1 MSFRVPKTFT
11 WLAIS
16 LFLMTSGASVVPAC
30 FAQEEVAPSPKPE
43 TVSEPTPESTSDAE
57 KAQNAKET
65 QDANAAASDAA
76 DVKTSAKKL
85 TDENVKSK
93 GKEAFAGSAVTKDK
107 RDRRSA
113 PVKQAKE
120 SSKEPKP
127 AKSKEAGGKV
137 DARKYY
143 HALVDTYFD
152 GVFKYEPHY
161 ATEIGIHDYD
171 GLLPDMSVDGIKKQ
185 TRFLKDSLKKF
196 EQVDAS
202 ALSQKDQLDLVLV
215 VNQINDHLLEIEEIG
230 NYKRSPSTYSELACA
245 AVFALMKRNF
255 AEPAERLKSVIAREK
270 AIPEM
275 LKTGRANIKVETVP
289 KIFAEIDLEQL
300 PGIISFFEKDVPA
313 AFESVKNAAL
323 NQEFADA
330 NKAVIAA
337 LKEHEA
343 YVRKEVLPK
352 AKGNYALGAELYK
365 KKLLYQ
371 EMVDEPIDSL
381 YQRGMTELRRLQ
393 KDFARTA
400 HALDPNRSALKVFEE
415 VSSKHP
421 EPGELVDSVKK
432 CLEDLRRFCVEKP
445 ILTIPSED
453 RATVAETP
461 PFARALSFAS
471 MDTPG
476 PYEKKAKEA
485 YYFVTLPEK
494 DWPAKRVEEHMR
506 SFSFQDL
513 LNTSV
518 HEAYPGHYVQF
529 LWVNTN
535 PSKVRK
541 LTGCGSNVEGWAH
554 YCEQMVV
561 DEGLG
566 SGDLKLRLAQL
577 HDALLRC
584 CRYLVAIKMHTDKM
598 TVEEAT
604 DFFVREGFQERA
616 NGEREAKRGTS
627 DPTYLVYTLGKLQI
641 INLRDEYKKL
651 KGQDYS
657 LKAFH
662 DAFLSTGCPPVKLV
676 RAELLNDYS
685 AFPINTKDAKPVKKK

>member
-1 MSFRVPKTFT
+1 MSFSLPRTFT
-11 WLAIS
+11 WLALS
-16 LFLMTSGASVVPAC
+16 LLLMTSGTALPQAASAQNEEVKTT
-30 FAQEEVAPSPKPE
+30 QEETQANE
-43 TVSEPTPESTSDAE
+43 AQTS
-57 KAQNAKET
+57 
-65 QDANAAASDAA
+65 SD
-76 DVKTSAKKL
+76 SRP
-85 TDENVKSK
+85 ENVKS
-93 GKEAFAGSAVTKDK
+93 GKEAFATAPVTKNK
-107 RDRRSA
+107 REKKSES
-113 PVKQAKE
+113 VSKQKE
-120 SSKEPKP
+120 SPKP
-127 AKSKEAGGKV
+127 SKIKEASGKLDSRKVYYQLV
-137 DARKYY
+137 DA
-143 HALVDTYFD
+143 YFD
-152 GVFKYEPHY
+152 GIFKMQPHY

-171 GLLPDMSVDGIKKQ
+171 GLLPDMSADGVKKGI
-185 TRFLKDSLKKF
+185 RFYKDYLKKF
-196 EQVDAS
+196 E
-202 ALSQKDQLDLVLV
+202 ALDLEQLPQKDRLDVVLV
-215 VNQINDHLLEIEEIG
+215 VSQIKDNLLELEEIG
-230 NYKRSPSTYSELACA
+230 NYKRNPSNYSELACA
-245 AVFALMKRNF
+245 AVFALMKRDF

-270 AIPEM
+270 AIPAM
-275 LKTGRANIKVETVP
+275 LKTGRDNLQADLVP
-289 KIFAEIDLEQL
+289 KVFAEIDLEQL
-300 PGIISFFEKDVPA
+300 PGIVSFFEKDVPA
-313 AFESVKNAAL
+313 AFQSVKNPAL
-323 NQEFADA
+323 MQEFEAA
-330 NKAVIAA
+330 NKASIAA

-343 YVRKEVLPK
+343 YVRKEILPK
-352 AKGNYALGAELYK
+352 AKGNYALGSELYK

-371 EMVDEPIDSL
+371 EMVDEPIESL

-393 KDFARTA
+393 KDFARSA
-400 HALDPNRSALKVFEE
+400 HALDPNNSALRVFEG

-421 EPGELVDSVKK
+421 EPDELVDSVKK

-445 ILTIPSED
+445 ILSIPSED

-494 DWPAKRVEEHMR
+494 DWPKKRVEEHMR
-506 SFSFQDL
+506 SFSYQDL

-554 YCEQMVV
+554 YCEQMMV

-566 SGDLKLRLAQL
+566 NGDLKLRLAQL

-584 CRYLVAIKMHTDKM
+584 CRYLVAIKMHTEKM
-598 TVEEAT
+598 SVQEAT

-641 INLRDEYKKL
+641 IGLRDEYRKL

-676 RAELLNDYS
+676 RAELLNDYT
-685 AFPINTKDAKPVKKK
+685 AFPVSGNSKTSKPVKRK

>member
-1 MSFRVPKTFT
+1 MTFRVPKTFT
-11 WLAIS
+11 WLAFS
-16 LFLMTSGASVVPAC
+16 LLLMTSGGAVALPA
-30 FAQEEVAPSPKPE
+30 FAQAEAKPVQETEASPASESVAP
-43 TVSEPTPESTSDAE
+43 A
-57 KAQNAKET
+57 
-65 QDANAAASDAA
+65 
-76 DVKTSAKKL
+76 
-85 TDENVKSK
+85 ENVKSE
-93 GKEAFAGSAVTKDK
+93 GKEAFAGSALSKDK
-107 RDRRSA
+107 RETARA
-113 PVKQAKE
+113 PKASKATTPKE
-120 SSKEPKP
+120 SAKPPKV
-127 AKSKEAGGKV
+127 AKSKEAGDKV

-143 HALVDTYFD
+143 HSLIDAYFD
-152 GVFKYEPHY
+152 GVFKLEPHY
-161 ATEIGIHDYD
+161 ATELGIHDYD
-171 GLLPDMSVDGIKKQ
+171 GLLPDMSADGVKKQ
-185 TRFLKDSLKKF
+185 IRFYRDYLKKF
-196 EQVDAS
+196 EAIDTS
-202 ALSQKDQLDLVLV
+202 PLLEKDRLDLALV
-215 VNQINDHLLEIEEIG
+215 VNQIKDKLLEVEEIAS
-230 NYKRSPSTYSELACA
+230 YKRSPSTYSELACA

-255 AEPAERLKSVIAREK
+255 AEPADRLKSVIAREK

-275 LKTGRANIKVETVP
+275 LKIGRENIKVESVP
-289 KIFAEIDLEQL
+289 KVYAEIDLEQL
-300 PGIISFFEKDVPA
+300 PGIISFFEKDVPS

-323 NQEFADA
+323 NQDFATA

-343 YVRKEVLPK
+343 YVRKEILPK
-352 AKGNYALGAELYK
+352 AKGNYSLGAELYK

-381 YQRGMTELRRLQ
+381 HQRGMTELRRLQ

-400 HALDPNRSALKVFEE
+400 HAIDPNRSALKVFEGI
-415 VSSKHP
+415 SSKHP
-421 EPGELVDSVKK
+421 EPAELIDSVKK
-432 CLEDLRRFCVEKP
+432 VLEDLRRFCVEKP
-445 ILTIPSED
+445 ILTVPSED
-453 RATVAETP
+453 RASVAETP

-476 PYEKKAKEA
+476 PFESKAKEA

-506 SFSFQDL
+506 SFSFQDV

-554 YCEQMVV
+554 YCEQMMV

-641 INLRDEYKKL
+641 IALRDEYKKL
-651 KGQDYS
+651 KGQEYS

-685 AFPINTKDAKPVKKK
+685 AFPVSSKNAKPARKK

>member
-16 LFLMTSGASVVPAC
+16 LLLMTSGAAMAPVC
-30 FAQEEVAPSPKPE
+30 TAQDEVKPQQ
-43 TVSEPTPESTSDAE
+43 D
-57 KAQNAKET
+57 AKEPEKEPEKGP
-65 QDANAAASDAA
+65 SI
-76 DVKTSAKKL
+76 
-85 TDENVKSK
+85 ENVKSD
-93 GKEAFAGSAVTKDK
+93 GKEASAAAVPAKEK
-107 RDRRSA
+107 RDAVSA
-113 PVKQAKE
+113 PVIKTKGSSKYSKSSQAKE
-120 SSKEPKP
+120 SV
-127 AKSKEAGGKV
+127 GRV
-137 DARKYY
+137 DAGKYY
-143 HALVDTYFD
+143 YGLVDTYFD

-161 ATEIGIHDYD
+161 ATEMGIHTYD
-171 GLLPDMSVDGIKKQ
+171 GLLPDMSAEGVKKQ

-196 EQVDAS
+196 EQVDAAS
-202 ALSQKDQLDLVLV
+202 LSQKDRLDLVLV
-215 VNQINDHLLEIEEIG
+215 VNQIKDRLLEIESVG
-230 NYKRSPSTYSELACA
+230 NYKRNPSHYSELACA

-255 AEPAERLKSVIAREK
+255 AEPSERLKSVIAREK

-275 LKTGRANIKVETVP
+275 LKSGRANILVEAVP
-289 KIFAEIDLEQL
+289 KVFAEIDLEQL
-300 PGIISFFEKDVPA
+300 PGIISFFEDDVPA
-313 AFESVKNAAL
+313 AFQSVKNEAL
-323 NQEFADA
+323 NQEFDLA
-330 NKAVIAA
+330 NKAAVAA

-343 YVRKEVLPK
+343 YVRKEILPK

-393 KDFARTA
+393 KDFARSA
-400 HALDPNRSALKVFEE
+400 HALDPNRSALKVFES
-415 VSSKHP
+415 VSAKHP
-421 EPGELVDSVKK
+421 EPGELVDAVKK

-445 ILTIPSED
+445 ILTVPSED
-453 RATVAETP
+453 RATVAQTP

-476 PYEKKAKEA
+476 PYEKNAKEA

-494 DWPAKRVEEHMR
+494 DWPAKRAEEHMR
-506 SFSFQDL
+506 SFSYQDL

-529 LWVNTN
+529 LWVNIN

-554 YCEQMVV
+554 YCEQMMV

-584 CRYLVAIKMHTDKM
+584 CRYLVAIKMHTEKM
-598 TVEEAT
+598 TVAEAT
-604 DFFVREGFQERA
+604 DFFVKEGFQERA

-641 INLRDEYKKL
+641 ISLRDEYKKF

-676 RAELLNDYS
+676 RAELLNDFT
-685 AFPINTKDAKPVKKK
+685 AFPLNTRTAKPTKKK

>member
-16 LFLMTSGASVVPAC
+16 FFLMTSGAPIAPAC
-30 FAQEEVAPSPKPE
+30 FAQEEVKPASE
-43 TVSEPTPESTSDAE
+43 TPPVEI
-57 KAQNAKET
+57 
-65 QDANAAASDAA
+65 
-76 DVKTSAKKL
+76 
-85 TDENVKSK
+85 VKSE
-93 GKEAFAGSAVTKDK
+93 GKEASASKAVTKDK
-107 RDRRSA
+107 REASSA
-113 PVKQAKE
+113 PLIEAKE
-120 SSKEPKP
+120 SSKSR
-127 AKSKEAGGKV
+127 KSKDLGDKV

-171 GLLPDMSVDGIKKQ
+171 GLLPDMSPEGMKKQ

-196 EQVDAS
+196 EQVDTA
-202 ALSQKDQLDLVLV
+202 ALLQKDRLDLVLV
-215 VNQINDHLLEIEEIG
+215 VNQIKDHLVEIEEIG
-230 NYKRSPSTYSELACA
+230 NYKRNPSNYSDLACA

-255 AEPAERLKSVIAREK
+255 AEPSERLKSVIAREK

-330 NKAVIAA
+330 NKAAIAA

-343 YVRKEVLPK
+343 YVRKEILPK

-381 YQRGMTELRRLQ
+381 HQRGMTELHRLQ

-400 HALDPNRSALKVFEE
+400 HALDPNHNALKVFEG

-421 EPGELVDSVKK
+421 EPGELVDAVKK

-494 DWPAKRVEEHMR
+494 DWPPKRVEEHMR
-506 SFSFQDL
+506 SFSNQDL

-529 LWVNTN
+529 LWINTN

-584 CRYLVAIKMHTDKM
+584 CRYLVAIKMHTEKM
-598 TVEEAT
+598 SVAEAT

-641 INLRDEYKKL
+641 IALRDEYKKL
-651 KGQDYS
+651 KGQEYS

-685 AFPINTKDAKPVKKK
+685 AFPVESKNAKPTKKK

>member
-1 MSFRVPKTFT
+1 MACPC
-11 WLAIS
+11 LAQDS
-16 LFLMTSGASVVPAC
+16 ASSSPPVVETSKEA
-30 FAQEEVAPSPKPE
+30 EKPE
-43 TVSEPTPESTSDAE
+43 VD
-57 KAQNAKET
+57 
-65 QDANAAASDAA
+65 
-76 DVKTSAKKL
+76 
-85 TDENVKSK
+85 NVKSE
-93 GKEAFAGSAVTKDK
+93 GKEAFATKAVTKDK
-107 RDRRSA
+107 REKKSSA
-113 PVKQAKE
+113 VTGSKVSEE
-120 SSKEPKP
+120 SSRPS
-127 AKSKEAGGKV
+127 KSSKSSKSREASDKT

-143 HALVDTYFD
+143 YQLIDSYFE
-152 GVFKYEPHY
+152 GVFRINPHY
-161 ATEIGIHDYD
+161 ATEIGIHDFD
-171 GLLPDMSVDGIKKQ
+171 GLMPDVSADGHKKE
-185 TRFLKDSLKKF
+185 TRFYKDWLKKF
-196 EQVDAS
+196 EQFDAA
-202 ALSQKDQLDLVLV
+202 ALPQKDRLDVVLV
-215 VNQINDHLLEIEEIG
+215 VNQIKDNLLELEEIG
-230 NYKRSPSTYSELACA
+230 NYKRNPAKYSELACA

-255 AEPAERLKSVIAREK
+255 AEPAERLKSVIARER
-270 AIPEM
+270 AIPGM
-275 LKTGRANIKVETVP
+275 LKTGRENIKVEAVP

-300 PGIISFFEKDVPA
+300 PGIISFFEKDVPL
-313 AFESVKNAAL
+313 AFDSVKNTAL
-323 NQEFADA
+323 NQEFLEA
-330 NKAVIAA
+330 NKAAIAA
-337 LKEHEA
+337 LKEHQA
-343 YVRKEVLPK
+343 YVRKEILPK
-352 AKGNYALGAELYK
+352 AKGNYSLGSELYK
-365 KKLLYQ
+365 KKLLFQ
-371 EMVDEPIDSL
+371 EMVDEPVDSL

-400 HALDPNRSALKVFEE
+400 HALDPNHSALKVFEGI
-415 VSSKHP
+415 SSKHP
-421 EPGELVDSVKK
+421 EPSELIDSVKK

-445 ILTIPSED
+445 ILTVPSED

-461 PFARALSFAS
+461 PFERALSFAS

-506 SFSFQDL
+506 SFCFQDL

-554 YCEQMVV
+554 YCEQMMV

-566 SGDLKLRLAQL
+566 SGDLKLRLVQL

-584 CRYLVAIKMHTDKM
+584 CRYIVSIKMHTEKM
-598 TVEEAT
+598 SVEEAT
-604 DFFVREGFQERA
+604 DFFVREGFLERA

-657 LKAFH
+657 LKSFH

-676 RAELLNDYS
+676 RAELLDDYS
-685 AFPINTKDAKPVKKK
+685 AFPTAVKNGKPAKNVKKK

>member
-1 MSFRVPKTFT
+1 MSLRVPITFT

-16 LFLMTSGASVVPAC
+16 LILMTSGALMAPVCS
-30 FAQEEVAPSPKPE
+30 AQDEVKPQQE
-43 TVSEPTPESTSDAE
+43 VKEPEKDPVKDTPI
-57 KAQNAKET
+57 
-65 QDANAAASDAA
+65 
-76 DVKTSAKKL
+76 
-85 TDENVKSK
+85 ENVKSE
-93 GKEAFAGSAVTKDK
+93 GKEASAAAAPAKEK
-107 RDRRSA
+107 REAVSA
-113 PVKQAKE
+113 PVIETKE
-120 SSKEPKP
+120 PSKYSKSSK
-127 AKSKEAGGKV
+127 SKAAGDKV
-137 DARKYY
+137 DVKKYY
-143 HALVDTYFD
+143 YGLVDTYFD
-152 GVFKYEPHY
+152 GVFRYEPHY
-161 ATEIGIHDYD
+161 ATEIGIHTYD
-171 GLLPDMSVDGIKKQ
+171 GLLPDMSAEGVKKQ

-196 EQVDAS
+196 EQVDAA
-202 ALSQKDQLDLVLV
+202 ALSQKDRLDLVLV
-215 VNQINDHLLEIEEIG
+215 VNQIKDRLLEIEEIG
-230 NYKRSPSTYSELACA
+230 NYKRNPAHYSELACA

-255 AEPAERLKSVIAREK
+255 AEPSERLKSVIAREK

-275 LKTGRANIKVETVP
+275 LKTGRANIQVESVP
-289 KIFAEIDLEQL
+289 KVFAEIDLEQL

-313 AFESVKNAAL
+313 AFESVKNEAL
-323 NQEFADA
+323 NQEFVLA
-330 NKAVIAA
+330 NKAVVAA
-337 LKEHEA
+337 LKEHQA
-343 YVRKEVLPK
+343 YVRKEILPK
-352 AKGNYALGAELYK
+352 AKGDYALGAELYK

-400 HALDPNRSALKVFEE
+400 HALDPNHNALKVFEGI
-415 VSSKHP
+415 SAKHP
-421 EPGELVDSVKK
+421 EPGELVDAVKK

-445 ILTIPSED
+445 ILTVPSED

-494 DWPAKRVEEHMR
+494 DWPAQRVEEHMR
-506 SFSFQDL
+506 SFSYQDL

-529 LWVNTN
+529 LWVNIN

-584 CRYLVAIKMHTDKM
+584 CRYLVAIKMHSEKM
-598 TVEEAT
+598 TVQEAT
-604 DFFVREGFQERA
+604 DFFVKEGFQERA

-676 RAELLNDYS
+676 RAELLSDFS
-685 AFPINTKDAKPVKKK
+685 AFPVNAKNAKPTKKK

>member
-1 MSFRVPKTFT
+1 
-11 WLAIS
+11 
-16 LFLMTSGASVVPAC
+16 
-30 FAQEEVAPSPKPE
+30 
-43 TVSEPTPESTSDAE
+43 
-57 KAQNAKET
+57 
-65 QDANAAASDAA
+65 
-76 DVKTSAKKL
+76 
-85 TDENVKSK
+85 
-93 GKEAFAGSAVTKDK
+93 
-107 RDRRSA
+107 
-113 PVKQAKE
+113 
-120 SSKEPKP
+120 
-127 AKSKEAGGKV
+127 
-137 DARKYY
+137 
-143 HALVDTYFD
+143 
-152 GVFKYEPHY
+152 
-161 ATEIGIHDYD
+161 
-171 GLLPDMSVDGIKKQ
+171 
-185 TRFLKDSLKKF
+185 LKKF
-196 EQVDAS
+196 EDLDTAP
-202 ALSQKDQLDLVLV
+202 LSEKDRLDLALV
-215 VNQINDHLLEIEEIG
+215 VNQIKDKLLEIEEIA
-230 NYKRSPSTYSELACA
+230 NYKRNPSNYSELACA
-245 AVFALMKRNF
+245 AVFSLMKRNF
-255 AEPAERLKSVIAREK
+255 AEPSERLKSVIAREK

-275 LKTGRANIKVETVP
+275 LKVGRENIKVESVP
-289 KIFAEIDLEQL
+289 KVFAEIDLEQL
-300 PGIISFFEKDVPA
+300 PGIISFFEKDVPS
-313 AFESVKNAAL
+313 AFESVKNPAL
-323 NQEFADA
+323 NSEFAAA

-352 AKGNYALGAELYK
+352 AKGNYALGADLYK

-371 EMVDEPIDSL
+371 EMVDESVESL

-400 HALDPNRSALKVFEE
+400 HAIDPNRSALKVFEGI
-415 VSSKHP
+415 SSKHP
-421 EPGELVDSVKK
+421 EPADLIDSVKK
-432 CLEDLRRFCVEKP
+432 VLEDLRRFCIEKP
-445 ILTIPSED
+445 ILSIPSED

-476 PYEKKAKEA
+476 PFEKTAKEA

-506 SFSFQDL
+506 SFSYQDV

-529 LWVNTN
+529 LWINTN

-541 LTGCGSNVEGWAH
+541 LIGCGSNVEGWAH
-554 YCEQMVV
+554 YCEQMMV

-584 CRYLVAIKMHTDKM
+584 CRYLVAIKMHTEKM

-641 INLRDEYKKL
+641 IALRDEYKKL
-651 KGQDYS
+651 KGRDYS

-662 DAFLSTGCPPVKLV
+662 DAFMSTGCPPVKLV

-685 AFPINTKDAKPVKKK
+685 AFPVTAKNAKSPKKK

>member
-1 MSFRVPKTFT
+1 MSFSVPRTFA

-16 LFLMTSGASVVPAC
+16 LLLMTSGAAIAPCAI
-30 FAQEEVAPSPKPE
+30 AQQEDAKTTQEE
-43 TVSEPTPESTSDAE
+43 TST
-57 KAQNAKET
+57 KQ
-65 QDANAAASDAA
+65 
-76 DVKTSAKKL
+76 
-85 TDENVKSK
+85 NVKSE
-93 GKEAFAGSAVTKDK
+93 GKEAFAAPPVTKNK
-107 RDRRSA
+107 RQKKVPDD
-113 PVKQAKE
+113 
-120 SSKEPKP
+120 
-127 AKSKEAGGKV
+127 KEAKV
-137 DARKYY
+137 DARRFYY
-143 HALVDTYFD
+143 GLVDSYFD
-152 GVFKYEPHY
+152 GVFRMQPHY

-171 GLLPDMSVDGIKKQ
+171 GLLPDMSAEGIKKQ
-185 TRFLKDSLKKF
+185 IRFYKDSLKKF
-196 EQVDAS
+196 EALDLEP
-202 ALSQKDQLDLVLV
+202 LSQKDRLDVVLV
-215 VNQINDHLLEIEEIG
+215 IHQIKDNLLELEEIG
-230 NYKRSPSTYSELACA
+230 SYKRNPANYSELACA
-245 AVFALMKRNF
+245 AVFALMKRDF
-255 AEPAERLKSVIAREK
+255 AEPSERLKSVIAREK

-275 LKTGRANIKVETVP
+275 LRIGRANLNADLIPKVY
-289 KIFAEIDLEQL
+289 AEIDLEQM

-313 AFESVKNAAL
+313 AFGSVKNPAL
-323 NQEFADA
+323 NSEFADA
-330 NKAVIAA
+330 NKAAIAA

-343 YVRKEVLPK
+343 YVRKEILPK
-352 AKGNYALGAELYK
+352 AKGNYALGSDLYK
-365 KKLLYQ
+365 KKLQYQ
-371 EMVDEPIDSL
+371 EMVDEPIDAL
-381 YQRGMTELRRLQ
+381 YSRGMTELRRLQ

-400 HALDPNRSALKVFEE
+400 HALDPNNSALRVFEGI
-415 VSSKHP
+415 SSKHP
-421 EPGELVDSVKK
+421 EPEELVDSVKK

-445 ILTIPSED
+445 ILSIPSED

-494 DWPAKRVEEHMR
+494 DWPKKRVEEHMR

-554 YCEQMVV
+554 YCEQMMV

-566 SGDLKLRLAQL
+566 NGDLKLRLAQL

-584 CRYLVAIKMHTDKM
+584 CRYLVAIKMHTEKM
-598 TVEEAT
+598 TVAEAT

-641 INLRDEYKKL
+641 IGLRDEYKKL
-651 KGQDYS
+651 KGQEFS

-662 DAFLSTGCPPVKLV
+662 DAFMSTGCPPVKLV

-685 AFPINTKDAKPVKKK
+685 AFPLSSKNAKAGKPAKKK